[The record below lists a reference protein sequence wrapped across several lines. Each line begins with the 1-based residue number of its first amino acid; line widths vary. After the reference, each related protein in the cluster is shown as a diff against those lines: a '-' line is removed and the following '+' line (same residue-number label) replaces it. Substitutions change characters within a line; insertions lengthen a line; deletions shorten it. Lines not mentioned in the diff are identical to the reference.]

1 MWKLEKGDIV
11 KCIIPN
17 DNELTL
23 DKEYEILDVDTSIS
37 QVEVINDMGKTKSYL
52 WVRRH
57 YEWLGFRWIM
67 FSIIYSRF

>member
-17 DNELTL
+17 DDELTL

-37 QVEVINDMGKTKSYL
+37 QVEVINDMGTKK
-52 WVRRH
+52 V
-57 YEWLGFRWIM
+57 
-67 FSIIYSRF
+67 IYG

>member
-37 QVEVINDMGKTKSYL
+37 QVEVINDMGKIKSYL
-52 WVRRH
+52 WVRFDK
-57 YEWLGFRWIM
+57 EAL
-67 FSIIYSRF
+67 

>member
-17 DNELTL
+17 DDELTL

-37 QVEVINDMGKTKSYL
+37 QVEIINDMGKIKSYL
-52 WVRRH
+52 WVRFDK
-57 YEWLGFRWIM
+57 EAL
-67 FSIIYSRF
+67 

>member
-17 DNELTL
+17 DDELTL

-37 QVEVINDMGKTKSYL
+37 QVEVINDMGKIKSYL
-52 WVRRH
+52 WVRFDK
-57 YEWLGFRWIM
+57 ETL
-67 FSIIYSRF
+67 

>member
-17 DNELTL
+17 DDELIL

-37 QVEVINDMGKTKSYL
+37 QVEVINDMGKIKSYL
-52 WVRRH
+52 WVRFDK
-57 YEWLGFRWIM
+57 EAL
-67 FSIIYSRF
+67 

>member
-37 QVEVINDMGKTKSYL
+37 QVEVINDMGKIKSYL
-52 WVRRH
+52 WVRFDKEALWVIGH
-57 YEWLGFRWIM
+57 
-67 FSIIYSRF
+67 

>member
-17 DNELTL
+17 DDELTL

-37 QVEVINDMGKTKSYL
+37 QVEVINDMGRKKSYL
-52 WVRRH
+52 WVRFDK
-57 YEWLGFRWIM
+57 EAL
-67 FSIIYSRF
+67 

>member
-17 DNELTL
+17 DDELTL

-52 WVRRH
+52 WVRFDK
-57 YEWLGFRWIM
+57 EAL
-67 FSIIYSRF
+67 

>member
-11 KCIIPN
+11 KCFIPN

-52 WVRRH
+52 WVRFDK
-57 YEWLGFRWIM
+57 EAL
-67 FSIIYSRF
+67 